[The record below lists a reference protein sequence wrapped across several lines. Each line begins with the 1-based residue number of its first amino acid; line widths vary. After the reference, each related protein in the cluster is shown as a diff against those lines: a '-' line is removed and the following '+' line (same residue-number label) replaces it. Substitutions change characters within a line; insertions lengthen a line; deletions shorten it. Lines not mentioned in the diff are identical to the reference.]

1 MSGAAS
7 TGQFACHSPPSR
19 GCRNPTMSRAQNR
32 PILFDSPFFFFF
44 RSQLIESLHFFQI
57 FSVFFPVVI
66 LRLEVR
72 KEGRKAKA
80 EKGRDEAGHS

>member
-32 PILFDSPFFFFF
+32 PILFDSPFFFSFALNL
-44 RSQLIESLHFFQI
+44 SSLHFFQI

-66 LRLEVR
+66 PRLEVR